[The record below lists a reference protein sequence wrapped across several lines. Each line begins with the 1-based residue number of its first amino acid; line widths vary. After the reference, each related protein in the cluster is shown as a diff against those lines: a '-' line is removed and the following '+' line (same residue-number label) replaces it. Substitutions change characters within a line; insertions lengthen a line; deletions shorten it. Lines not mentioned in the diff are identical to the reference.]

1 MPVYYLLVASVLNN
15 ATNVITF
22 VLQTRV
28 QRRNLIFPE
37 HLVGIWGGEGLP
49 SLAWIQY
56 AVSVQFIQG
65 LWMLEWAP
73 HV

>member
-1 MPVYYLLVASVLNN
+1 MPVYYLLVAGVLNN

-28 QRRNLIFPE
+28 QRRHLIFPE
-37 HLVGIWGGEGLP
+37 HLVGIWGGVV
-49 SLAWIQY
+49 AWIQY

-65 LWMLEWAP
+65 LWMHEWAS